1 MALQTLLAVAAG
13 GAVGASARYM
23 VSAALLRLM
32 GDAFPYGTLF
42 VNVLGSLLMG
52 VLIETLALKINIPKD
67 MQALLA
73 TGFLGGFTTFSAFS
87 LDAMVLFERQAYA
100 ATVAYVLGS
109 VVLSI
114 TALVVGLVMVR
125 AVVAW
130 LA

>member
-1 MALQTLLAVAAG
+1 MQTLLAVALG
-13 GAVGASARYM
+13 GAAGASARYM

-42 VNVLGSLLMG
+42 VNVVGSFLMG
-52 VLIETLALKINIPKD
+52 VLIETVAMKVSMPKD
-67 MQALLA
+67 VQALLA

-87 LDAMVLFERQAYA
+87 LDAVTLFERQAYA

-114 TALVVGLVMVR
+114 TALVVGLVLVR
-125 AVVAW
+125 AVVA
-130 LA
+130 LAP